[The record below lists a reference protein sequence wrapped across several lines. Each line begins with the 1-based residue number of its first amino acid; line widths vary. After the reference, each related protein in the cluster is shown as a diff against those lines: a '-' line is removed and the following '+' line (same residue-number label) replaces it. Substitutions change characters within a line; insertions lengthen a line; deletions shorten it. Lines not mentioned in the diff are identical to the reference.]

1 MVAVKAHQADSF
13 LKALDRLPAA
23 VLFYGSDAGLVSERS
38 ARLAQRLAERDGG
51 EVLRLDDVDLE
62 DDPARISV
70 ELQTVAMF
78 GGRKVVR
85 AIAGRRVNANALK
98 ALVEAGKLEGFLI
111 VEAGNLR
118 PDEGLRSLFEKAP
131 GAAAIACYADEVR
144 DLDSMVGEV
153 MAAAGMRIAPEAKKL
168 LLGRLGADRALSR
181 AEVEKLTLFAH
192 GKATIEEADVEAAVG
207 DAAEMALDRIV
218 LAAGFGRTADAVVE
232 CDRLIAAGESAQ
244 GVILALQRHFMR
256 MHRMRGAFDGGKSI
270 DDVMRSLKPQ
280 PHFKQKPALE
290 QQCRQWT
297 VPTLDAALRLIGDA
311 AKAARLKSVMETV
324 LTESLLIELGTLT
337 KRART

>member
-13 LKALDRLPAA
+13 LRALDRLPSA
-23 VLFYGSDAGLVSERS
+23 VLFFGSDAGLVSERS
-38 ARLAQRLAERDGG
+38 MRLAQRLSERDGG
-51 EVLRLDDVDLE
+51 EMLRLDDADLE
-62 DDPARISV
+62 NDPTRITV
-70 ELQTVAMF
+70 EVQTIAMF

-98 ALVEAGKLEGFLI
+98 PLLEGGKLEGFLI

-118 PDEGLRSLFEKAP
+118 PDEALRSLFEKSA

-144 DLDSMVGEV
+144 DLDAMVGEV
-153 MAAAGMRIAPEAKKL
+153 MTAAGMRIAPEAKKL
-168 LLGRLGADRALSR
+168 LIGRLGADRALSR
-181 AEVEKLTLFAH
+181 AEVEKLTLFAR
-192 GKATIEEADVEAAVG
+192 GKAMIDEADVEAAVG

-218 LAAGFGRTADAVVE
+218 LAAGFGRTAEAVME

-244 GVILALQRHFMR
+244 GVISALQRHFLR
-256 MHRMRGAFDGGKSI
+256 LHRMRGAFDGGKSI
-270 DDVMRSLKPQ
+270 DDVMRSLRPP

-297 VPTLDAALRLIGDA
+297 VPALDAALRLIGDV
-311 AKAARLKSVMETV
+311 AKAARIKSAMETV
-324 LTESLLIELGTLT
+324 LAENLLLELGTLA
-337 KRART
+337 KRAKA